1 MSKRPDAYDLLEALN
16 AVDEAQLDET
26 RAFFEARKE
35 TKPVKKT
42 RSFLHI
48 GLIAAALVLLLSA
61 TAYAAGLFT
70 VSGRPVE
77 PEESFPVSFDT
88 VDGDKIEGA
97 WPGTYALEFDG
108 PEECAAVRYR
118 FGWLPEGYSAGDYVY
133 SQPDGEGW
141 IKSTGGDEGPYI
153 APWNAHTEFSGPDR
167 NHYFTTDM
175 YYSAQFVPDGALI
188 LMNAAVEDVAEE
200 QWGELEVRRI
210 TSTSEFLKLDD
221 KSGKPLRDENGEFVL
236 GEIPCHYIVV
246 FHPEQGWIFCVRGT
260 LPLEGLEKIA
270 RNLEVEATG
279 ETVRHEDF
287 QNPFNFFD
295 AARG

>member
-1 MSKRPDAYDLLEALN
+1 MSKSPDPYDLLDALN
-16 AVDEAQLDET
+16 AVDEAQLEDT
-26 RAFFEARKE
+26 QAFFEERKE
-35 TKPVKKT
+35 TKPVKTT
-42 RSFLHI
+42 RSMLHI

-97 WPGTYALEFDG
+97 WSGTYALEFDG
-108 PEECAAVRYR
+108 PEESTAVRYR
-118 FGWLPEGYSAGDYVY
+118 FGWLPEGYSMPDYVY

-141 IKSTGGDEGPYI
+141 VKSTGAEGPYL

-167 NHYFTTDM
+167 HHYFITDM

-188 LMNAAVEDVAEE
+188 LMSAEVGDVTEE

-210 TSTSEFLKLDD
+210 ASTSEFLELDE
-221 KSGKPLRDENGEFVL
+221 KSGKPLRDKNGDFVV
-236 GEIPCHYIVV
+236 GELPCSYLVV

-260 LPLEGLEKIA
+260 LPPEGLEKIA
-270 RNLEVEATG
+270 RNIEVEPTG
-279 ETVRHEDF
+279 ETVHHEDF
-287 QNPFNFFD
+287 QNPYAFFD

>member
-1 MSKRPDAYDLLEALN
+1 MSKRLDQYDLLDALG

-26 RAFFEARKE
+26 RAFFEERKE
-35 TKPVKKT
+35 TKPVKTT
-42 RSFLHI
+42 RSMLHI

-61 TAYAAGLFT
+61 TAYAAGIFT

-108 PEECAAVRYR
+108 PEESAAVRYR
-118 FGWLPEGYSAGDYVY
+118 FGWLPEDYSMPDYVY
-133 SQPDGEGW
+133 SRPDEGNW
-141 IKSTGGDEGPYI
+141 IKSTGAEEPPL
-153 APWNAHTEFSGPDR
+153 AAWSAHTEFSGPDR
-167 NHYFTTDM
+167 NHYFVTDM
-175 YYSAQFVPDGALI
+175 YYSAQFAPDGALI
-188 LMNAAVEDVAEE
+188 LMSAEVQDVAEE
-200 QWGELEVRRI
+200 QWDELEVRKI
-210 TSTSEFLKLDD
+210 ASASEFLKLNEAN
-221 KSGKPLRDENGEFVL
+221 GKPLRDRNGEFIVDKL
-236 GEIPCHYIVV
+236 PCNYLVV

-260 LPLEGLEKIA
+260 LTMEELEKIA
-270 RNLEVEATG
+270 RNIEVEPTG
-279 ETVRHEDF
+279 ETVHHEDF